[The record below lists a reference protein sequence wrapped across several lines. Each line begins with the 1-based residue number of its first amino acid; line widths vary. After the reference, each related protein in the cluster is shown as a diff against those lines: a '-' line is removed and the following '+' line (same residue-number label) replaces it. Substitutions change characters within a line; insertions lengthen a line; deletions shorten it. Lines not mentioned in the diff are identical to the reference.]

1 MQHHPTSSPDLD
13 KLQERVPSM
22 PTGIDGMFRSPKK
35 EEELN
40 EAVYECMKGG
50 YGKEMLTWLKSI
62 TLNHVLRSDATAQQ
76 LAYQEGMRYVVALLQ
91 LRVTAH
97 EAKLKGVK

>member
-1 MQHHPTSSPDLD
+1 MQHPPTSSPDLE
-13 KLQERVPSM
+13 KLQERMASM
-22 PTGIDGMFRSPKK
+22 PATIDGMSRSPAK

-76 LAYQEGMRYVVALLQ
+76 LAYQEGMRYIVALLQ
-91 LRVTAH
+91 LRATAH
-97 EAKLKGVK
+97 EAKLKGIK